1 MNPNTPPP
9 GDDDLPDERELA
21 TLYARLPRV
30 EPSPELDAAVHAA
43 AMRAQPRRR
52 PRWPLAIGS
61 AAVLVL
67 AIGMGWHLGREPV
80 MPPAART
87 LSALPAQGAVTR
99 DATHV
104 VEPPPPPSPVLDEAA
119 PPSPPTA
126 ARESG
131 RTQRLA
137 SAPAPSPAAPPPVDA
152 VPSFAP
158 ALRMQRAL
166 PQKPSTRILPS
177 SLPPDDRVAYIRHLL
192 DQGRRDEARREIEAL
207 RRSHPRYELPQDLLD
222 LLR

>member
-52 PRWPLAIGS
+52 SRWPLAIGS

-67 AIGMGWHLGREPV
+67 AVGMGWHLGREPV
-80 MPPAART
+80 MPPAARS
-87 LSALPAQGAVTR
+87 LPPPPAQGTVTP
-99 DATHV
+99 DAIRV
-104 VEPPPPPSPVLDEAA
+104 VEPPPSPVLDEAA
-119 PPSPPTA
+119 PPSTPMA
-126 ARESG
+126 VRKSA
-131 RTQRLA
+131 RTQRIE
-137 SAPAPSPAAPPPVDA
+137 SAPAPSPAAPPAADA

-158 ALRMQRAL
+158 ALRMQRAM
-166 PQKPSTRILPS
+166 PMKPSAQILPS

-192 DQGRRDEARREIEAL
+192 DQGRRDEARRETEAL

>member
-9 GDDDLPDERELA
+9 SDDLPDERELA

-30 EPSPELDAAVHAA
+30 EPSPELDAAVRAA
-43 AMRAQPRRR
+43 AMHAQPRRR
-52 PRWPLAIGS
+52 SRWPLAIGS

-67 AIGMGWHLGREPV
+67 AVGMGWHLGHEPV

-87 LSALPAQGAVTR
+87 LPPPPAQGAVTR
-99 DATHV
+99 DTARG
-104 VEPPPPPSPVLDEAA
+104 VEPPSSPSPVLDEAA
-119 PPSPPTA
+119 PPPPPMA
-126 ARESG
+126 ARKSA
-131 RTQRLA
+131 RPQRIE
-137 SAPAPSPAAPPPVDA
+137 SAPAPSPAAPPAADA

-158 ALRMQRAL
+158 ALRMQRAV
-166 PQKPSTRILPS
+166 PEKPPAKILPS

-192 DQGRRDEARREIEAL
+192 DQGRRDEARRETEAL

>member
-9 GDDDLPDERELA
+9 GDDDLTDERELA
-21 TLYARLPRV
+21 TLYARLPRI

-52 PRWPLAIGS
+52 SRWPLAIGS

-67 AIGMGWHLGREPV
+67 AVGMGWHLGREPV
-80 MPPAART
+80 LPPAAR
-87 LSALPAQGAVTR
+87 SLPPPPTQGAVTR
-99 DATHV
+99 DAARV

-119 PPSPPTA
+119 PPSLPMA
-126 ARESG
+126 VRKSA
-131 RTQRLA
+131 RTQRIE
-137 SAPAPSPAAPPPVDA
+137 SAPAPPPAAPAADA

-158 ALRMQRAL
+158 APRMQRAM
-166 PQKPSTRILPS
+166 PMKPSAQILPS

-192 DQGRRDEARREIEAL
+192 DQGRHDEARRETEAL